1 MFAAGMGR
9 AYPGS
14 DHCGCRDS
22 RVTGDAAGATKDGRK
37 AGSQIERQGGDHD
50 AHRCSGSAGFRSRHV
65 HVHGMENDDTGDIGR
80 DIWDRDIALSDP
92 KDKRTGTVKAEW
104 QIYDKEGSQWLNRSW

>member
-1 MFAAGMGR
+1 M
-9 AYPGS
+9 
-14 DHCGCRDS
+14 
-22 RVTGDAAGATKDGRK
+22 
-37 AGSQIERQGGDHD
+37 
-50 AHRCSGSAGFRSRHV
+50 